1 MDALDLPFSSAIG
14 LRRSDRPELGSLY
27 LDEAPEVRNH
37 LGTIHAAAQFG
48 LAEAASCVF
57 LQTRFAALAPS
68 CVGVVRRAD
77 VTYRA
82 PAQGRIYAKAS
93 VDEQRLREFEDRIA
107 SRGRAFISVGVAVS
121 DATGTVTLSGS
132 IEWFAQKPS

>member
-1 MDALDLPFSSAIG
+1 MDPLDLPVSAAIG
-14 LRRSDRPELGSLY
+14 LGRSDRPELGSLC

-48 LAEAASCVF
+48 LAEAASGEF
-57 LQTRFAALAPS
+57 LRTRFAALAAS
-68 CVGVVRRAD
+68 CVAVVRRAD

-82 PAQGRIYAKAS
+82 PARGRIYAKAS

-107 SRGRAFISVGVAVS
+107 GRGRAFISVGVAVS
-121 DATGTVTLSGS
+121 DA
-132 IEWFAQKPS
+132 A